1 MTTNG
6 TVQFFR
12 IKDTYGTRYFATASR
27 EALLTYLGGSTGG
40 HSYDMGSLRQVEEG
54 EAATARFYRKF
65 AQFRMLCQ
73 SGISDLGFPD

>member
-6 TVQFFR
+6 SVVFFR

-27 EALLTYLGGSTGG
+27 EALLVHLGGSTG
-40 HSYDMGSLRQVEEG
+40 HPYDMDSLRQVEEG
-54 EAATARFYRKF
+54 EAASARFYVKF
-65 AQFRMLCQ
+65 APRRLLCD